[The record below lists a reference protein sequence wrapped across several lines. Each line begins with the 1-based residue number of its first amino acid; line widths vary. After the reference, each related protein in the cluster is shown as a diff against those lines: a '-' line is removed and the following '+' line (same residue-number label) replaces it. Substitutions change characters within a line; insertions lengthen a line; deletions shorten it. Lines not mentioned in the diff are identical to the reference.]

1 MGALDSTGI
10 IDGCRQLRVTHAKH
24 RLALR
29 HVSLQE
35 ELQVVTDD
43 TLAHR
48 IDVGQSITSSFER
61 EESNQVDNLYT
72 EFNTIQDARLQSKVL
87 DIAIFRKQWFSFEFK
102 TLSCFLLIIII
113 GNSVQHSTVTQL
125 DIKEKLTDEN
135 LETSLTA
142 SSTCGRK
149 AATSS
154 NSRTL
159 TERMVNNGNNLH
171 RHYWTTL
178 SGIVTSKK
186 NFTQT

>member
-10 IDGCRQLRVTHAKH
+10 IDGCRQLRVAHAQH

-72 EFNTIQDARLQSKVL
+72 EFNTIQDERLQSKVL
-87 DIAIFRKQWFSFEFK
+87 
-102 TLSCFLLIIII
+102 T
-113 GNSVQHSTVTQL
+113 
-125 DIKEKLTDEN
+125 
-135 LETSLTA
+135 
-142 SSTCGRK
+142 
-149 AATSS
+149 
-154 NSRTL
+154 
-159 TERMVNNGNNLH
+159 
-171 RHYWTTL
+171 
-178 SGIVTSKK
+178 
-186 NFTQT
+186 